1 MVTRLSIMGNG
12 VVLPLEDSVL
22 AALGVARD
30 AEFEVSVEGD
40 RIVLTPRR
48 ASRAERIEAAAS
60 RVLTAHDET
69 FRKLAQ

>member
-1 MVTRLSIMGNG
+1 MVTRLSIVGSA
-12 VVLPLEDSVL
+12 VVLPLEDSLLEAV
-22 AALGVARD
+22 GVTRD
-30 AEFEVSVEGD
+30 AEFEVTVEGD

>member
-1 MVTRLSIMGNG
+1 MVTRLSIVGSA
-12 VVLPLEDSVL
+12 VVVPLEDSL
-22 AALGVARD
+22 LEAIGVTRD

-48 ASRAERIEAAAS
+48 GDRAGRLAAAAE